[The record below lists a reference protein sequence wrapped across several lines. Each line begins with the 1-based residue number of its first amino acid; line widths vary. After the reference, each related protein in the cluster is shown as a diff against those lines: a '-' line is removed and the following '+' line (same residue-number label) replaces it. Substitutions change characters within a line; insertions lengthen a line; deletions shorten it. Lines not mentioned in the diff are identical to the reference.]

1 MFPNRG
7 FSTEPIIIT
16 RIEDKNGNVLETFQP
31 ESKQVISE
39 ADAYTMYKMMEGVID
54 FGTGHSIRDR
64 FGIHSAMGGKTGTTN
79 DNTDG
84 WFFGYTPQLLAGAWV
99 GCDDPFL
106 KIRWTSGGNE
116 MALPEYAYFM
126 QKVYADKR
134 LGIDPKAEF
143 QRPAELDNNP
153 IYADQNFAGLY
164 TKDENANSEDQGN
177 GDKADYE
184 GSEPSAPVES
194 DFSKD
199 AFKDVNPVPAKDKG
213 GTDQEKKDAVKNEK
227 DKIDKLK
234 TDTVKVPDI
243 KGLKTIPPVIKAD
256 DKNKKQVKPPAKP
269 NDY

>member
-1 MFPNRG
+1 M
-7 FSTEPIIIT
+7 T

-54 FGTGHSIRDR
+54 FGTGHAIRDR
-64 FGIHSAMGGKTGTTN
+64 YGIHSPMGGKTGTTN

-84 WFFGYTPQLLAGAWV
+84 WFFGYTPQLLAGSWV

-116 MALPEYAYFM
+116 MALPEFGLFM
-126 QKVYADKR
+126 QKVYADKN

-153 IYADQNFAGLY
+153 IYADQNIAALAQQ
-164 TKDENANSEDQGN
+164 DPESNSADQGN
-177 GDKADYE
+177 GNAGDYE
-184 GSEPSAPVES
+184 GTELLAPVES
-194 DFSKD
+194 EFNKG
-199 AFKDVNPVPAKDKG
+199 AFKDMNTVQGKDKG
-213 GTDQEKKDAVKNEK
+213 GSEEDKNDQKTDKIKADTMKLPDKKDI
-227 DKIDKLK
+227 KI
-234 TDTVKVPDI
+234 
-243 KGLKTIPPVIKAD
+243 IPPAIKPD
-256 DKNKKQVKPPAKP
+256 DKNKKPVKPPEKKD